1 MLTLSMETSREF
13 NYHHEDNESFNKKF
27 VSDKQ
32 AFTNALEELGNLFL
46 EGGDQLVHIKT
57 KQLLSEKACK
67 LILDATEIGEKQL
80 KTFVKELLV
89 EGNSSIYDKIKKNKI
104 LHCIDERTV
113 WLPLKQS

>member
-1 MLTLSMETSREF
+1 METSGEF

-57 KQLLSEKACK
+57 K
-67 LILDATEIGEKQL
+67 
-80 KTFVKELLV
+80 
-89 EGNSSIYDKIKKNKI
+89 
-104 LHCIDERTV
+104 
-113 WLPLKQS
+113 